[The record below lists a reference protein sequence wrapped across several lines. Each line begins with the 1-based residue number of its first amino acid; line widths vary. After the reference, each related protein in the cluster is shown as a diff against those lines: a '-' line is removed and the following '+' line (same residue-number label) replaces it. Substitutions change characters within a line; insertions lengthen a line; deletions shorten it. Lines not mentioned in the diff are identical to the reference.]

1 MTIEHIYS
9 FFIFAGLIIIGVLI
23 YIRYLTRK
31 AIRSIL
37 EFIDLN
43 TKLDYDLN
51 RFLPEVVPVLKKI
64 NIDDL
69 FYDIHYMNSAL
80 IHEKTLRGHSIEK
93 SRQMGDHRIM
103 LGIVPHHSR
112 GEQYYLNQIALE
124 VIFSLIEMDVL
135 IKIKVIHE
143 AFYKFSQLQTFI
155 LHDTKNL
162 AQFIEF
168 LSYNVLHLET
178 PDRQERFISYLRE
191 TLPAQSRRGA
201 KIISLL
207 EMKKETDTGKSDKST
222 IDLKVLLEDLANH
235 YHLNYTIRGEGSITA
250 EEYKVNSI
258 FVNILKNVYDKS
270 LEEHDLNCHIDITA
284 DENKVKVAIS
294 DTGSPIKDSA
304 RLFEPFYSTKA
315 GRGGLGIGLFQAK
328 NVAQAMKGSIQ
339 VLPQSNGAAFE
350 IILPTHKEV

>member
-1 MTIEHIYS
+1 MTIEQIYP

-23 YIRYLTRK
+23 YIHYLTQK

-51 RFLPEVVPVLKKI
+51 RFLAEVVPVLKKI

-69 FYDIHYMNSAL
+69 FYDIHSL
-80 IHEKTLRGHSIEK
+80 DSTLLREKTLNRHSIEK
-93 SRQMGDHRIM
+93 SRQSGDYRIK
-103 LGIVPHHSR
+103 LGIVPRHSR
-112 GEQYYLNQIALE
+112 GEQYYLNLIALE
-124 VIFSLIEMDVL
+124 ILFSLIEMDIL

-207 EMKKETDTGKSDKST
+207 EMERETATGKYDKST
-222 IDLKVLLEDLANH
+222 INLKALLEDLANH

-270 LEEHDLNCHIDITA
+270 LEEHNLTCHIDITS
-284 DENKVKVAIS
+284 DDNEVKVIIS
-294 DTGSPIKDSA
+294 DTGSPIKDSS
-304 RLFEPFYSTKA
+304 RIFEPFYSTKA
-315 GRGGLGIGLFQAK
+315 GRGGLGIGLFHAK
-328 NVAQAMKGSIQ
+328 NVVQDMKGSIQ
-339 VLPQSNGAAFE
+339 VLPQSNEAAFE
-350 IILPTHKEV
+350 ITLPSHKEV

>member
-1 MTIEHIYS
+1 MTIEYIYP

-43 TKLDYDLN
+43 TKLDYDLH

-69 FYDIHYMNSAL
+69 FYDIHYLNSTL
-80 IHEKTLRGHSIEK
+80 VHEKIMSGHSIEK
-93 SRQMGDHRIM
+93 SRQGGDYRITM
-103 LGIVPHHSR
+103 GIVPRHSR
-112 GEQYYLNQIALE
+112 GEQYYLNMIVLE
-124 VIFSLIEMDVL
+124 ILFSLIEMDVL

-155 LHDTKNL
+155 LHDAKNL

-178 PDRQERFISYLRE
+178 SDRQERFISYLRE

-207 EMKKETDTGKSDKST
+207 ELKKDDDAVKSDKST
-222 IDLKVLLEDLANH
+222 INLKVFLENLAKH

-250 EEYKVNSI
+250 EEYRVISI
-258 FVNILKNVYDKS
+258 FDNILKNVYDKS
-270 LEEHDLNCHIDITA
+270 LEERDLTCHINITA
-284 DENKVKVAIS
+284 DGNKVKVAIS
-294 DTGSPIKDSA
+294 DTGSPVEDSA
-304 RLFEPFYSTKA
+304 RLFEPFYSTK
-315 GRGGLGIGLFQAK
+315 GGGLGIGLFQAK
-328 NVAQAMKGSIQ
+328 NMAQAMNGDIR
-339 VLPQSNGAAFE
+339 VLPQSTGAAFE
-350 IILPTHKEV
+350 ITLPTHEEV